1 MSAGAWSPALVPF
14 LRELN
19 EPQREAVQH
28 VEGPLLVI
36 AGPGSGKT
44 RVLTYRVAYLI
55 ATGAAAPE
63 EILAVT
69 FTNKAAQ
76 QMVERLERLLG
87 PALARRLWVGTFHAT
102 CVQILRREAA
112 HAGLPRDFAIYD
124 TPDQLQVMRQALK
137 DLDVDPRRYDPRG
150 VLAACSQWKNQ
161 LIDPAQAAQDAT
173 TPHERLVARLYRRYQ
188 ERLREARALDFD
200 DLLMETVRLFR
211 EQPDVLARWRRRL
224 RYILVDEYQ
233 DTNHAQYEL
242 VNLLAAAHRN
252 LMVVG
257 DEMQSIY
264 GWRGADI
271 RNILSFERDYPG
283 ARVIRLEQNYRST
296 ATIVEA
302 ANHLIRHNTRRLEK
316 RLWTDNPTGSPI
328 VFCRSEDE
336 RGEAAFVAEQIRQA
350 VREGRQYQD
359 VALLYRTHAQSRSFE
374 EAFLAHQIPYRIVA
388 GLRFY
393 ERKEIK
399 DVLAYLRL
407 VASPG
412 DILSLRR
419 IINVPRRGVGEA
431 GVARLEA
438 FAEERGLPVG
448 EAIAPAC
455 DAGLFNR
462 PTTQALRTFAAD
474 LERWRSLAREEALTA
489 CIERVI
495 RESGY
500 LAELRQEGTDE
511 AQARI
516 ENLEELLSLARRFE
530 EEHPGAGL
538 DEFLAHVALMS
549 DTDAYDEQSQA
560 VSMMTLHA
568 AKGLEFPVVFLV
580 GLEEGVLPHGRSLY
594 EAEALEEERRLC
606 YVGITRA
613 RERLYL
619 TCARMR
625 AMYGQ
630 LVQNEVSRFVAEI
643 PTHLVQDVSQTWW
656 RREVARAAATLGGG
670 VRDAAGAAVSW
681 RGGRGQLGDGD
692 GAVDAW
698 KPGDRLAHDAFGEG
712 TVVSAERHGRDLI
725 LTVAFPGAGVRR
737 LLASAAPIRRV

>member
-1 MSAGAWSPALVPF
+1 MSGSPWSAALVPF

-55 ATGAAAPE
+55 AVGAAAPE

-76 QMVERLERLLG
+76 QMYQRLEALLG
-87 PALARRLWVGTFHAT
+87 PTLARRVWVGTFHAT
-102 CVQILRREAA
+102 CVQILRREASR
-112 HAGLPRDFAIYD
+112 AGLAHDFAIYD
-124 TPDQLQVMRQALK
+124 TPDQVQVMRQALK
-137 DLDVDPRRYDPRG
+137 DLNVDPRRYEPRS

-161 LIDPAQAAQDAT
+161 LVGPDEAAASAQ

-188 ERLREARALDFD
+188 ELLREARALDFD

-211 EQPDVLARWRRRL
+211 EQPDVLERWRRRL

-296 ATIVEA
+296 GTIVEA
-302 ANHLIRHNTRRLEK
+302 ANHLIRHNTQRLEK
-316 RLWTDNPTGSPI
+316 RLWTRNPQGPPI
-328 VFCRSEDE
+328 VFCRCEDE
-336 RGEAAFVAEQIRQA
+336 RAEALFVARQIREALQ
-350 VREGRQYQD
+350 EGKSYQD
-359 VALLYRTHAQSRSFE
+359 FALLYRTHAQSRTFE
-374 EAFLAHQIPYRIVA
+374 EAFLAYQIPYRIVA

-399 DVLAYLRL
+399 DVLAYLRV

-412 DILSLRR
+412 DVLSLRR
-419 IINVPRRGVGEA
+419 IINVPRRGVGET
-431 GVARLEA
+431 GLARLEA
-438 FAEERGLPVG
+438 FARERGLAVS

-462 PTTQALRTFAAD
+462 PTAQALRTFARD
-474 LERWRSLAREEALTA
+474 LERWRADARSLPLTE
-489 CIERVI
+489 CIQRVI

-500 LAELRQEGTDE
+500 LAELQQEGTDE

-530 EEHPGAGL
+530 EEHPDAGL

-549 DTDAYDEQSQA
+549 DTDAYDEKSQA

-568 AKGLEFPVVFLV
+568 AKGLEFAVVFLV
-580 GLEEGVLPHGRSLY
+580 GMEEGVLPHGRSLY
-594 EAEALEEERRLC
+594 EPDALEEERRLC
-606 YVGITRA
+606 YVGVTRA

-630 LVQNEVSRFVAEI
+630 LVQNEVSRFVGEI
-643 PTHLVQDVSQTWW
+643 PAHLMTDVSQAWW
-656 RREVARAAATLGGG
+656 SQQVAEAAASLAGAPPGGG
-670 VRDAAGAAVSW
+670 GRDGA
-681 RGGRGQLGDGD
+681 RGDARPPGRGREAAAPAW
-692 GAVDAW
+692 GA
-698 KPGDRLAHDAFGEG
+698 GDRLYHDAFGEG
-712 TVVSAERHGRDLI
+712 TVVSAETHGRDLI

-737 LLASAAPIRRV
+737 LLASAAPIRRL